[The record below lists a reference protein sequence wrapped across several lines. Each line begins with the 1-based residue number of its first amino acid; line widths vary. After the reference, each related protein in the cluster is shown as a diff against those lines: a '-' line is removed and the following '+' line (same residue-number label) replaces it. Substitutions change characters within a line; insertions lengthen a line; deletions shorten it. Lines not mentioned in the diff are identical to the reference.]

1 MIAIFKMQKNLLLL
15 TILFYLIPFFTYSI
29 TTNKWEINLLGS
41 KLITYEDNNFGG
53 ISGITL
59 SENGENFTLISD
71 KSYYFKGRIVR
82 DNLNKIIDFEILDQ
96 GQLFSSKKENLT
108 GRNIDS
114 ESIVRIKGNGF
125 YISFESNN

>member
-1 MIAIFKMQKNLLLL
+1 MQKDLFLLLL
-15 TILFYLIPFFTYSI
+15 FLYLIPFYTYSI
-29 TTNKWEINLLGS
+29 TTNKWEITLLGS

-59 SENGENFTLISD
+59 SENGKNFTLISD
-71 KSYYFKGRIVR
+71 KSHYFQGKIVR
-82 DNLNKIIDFEILDQ
+82 DNLNKIIDFEILDH

-114 ESIVRIKGNGF
+114 ESNSQK
-125 YISFESNN
+125 